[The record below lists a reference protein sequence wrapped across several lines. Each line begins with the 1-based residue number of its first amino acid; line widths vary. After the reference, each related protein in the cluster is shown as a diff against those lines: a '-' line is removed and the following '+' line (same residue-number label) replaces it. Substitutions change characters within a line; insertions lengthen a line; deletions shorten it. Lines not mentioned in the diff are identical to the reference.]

1 MTITIYIDVMYVE
14 IPATR
19 EKCRN
24 LQEIVQEFAGISGI
38 CRNIRNLQEFAGI
51 AGPWHPC
58 THPRV
63 GLKALGPSRS
73 LIVRLTS
80 SSYYGRLTLRS
91 SPALLWSSRDLSSH
105 LLRSGVGVHTLSS
118 AYAL

>member
-51 AGPWHPC
+51 AGPWHPWL
-58 THPRV
+58 H
-63 GLKALGPSRS
+63 GGQLSDAG
-73 LIVRLTS
+73 S
-80 SSYYGRLTLRS
+80 STNQLNTTT
-91 SPALLWSSRDLSSH
+91 A
-105 LLRSGVGVHTLSS
+105 T
-118 AYAL
+118 A

>member
-51 AGPWHPC
+51 AGPWHPW
-58 THPRV
+58 P
-63 GLKALGPSRS
+63 
-73 LIVRLTS
+73 IVKIFFECPCLRP
-80 SSYYGRLTLRS
+80 LRS
-91 SPALLWSSRDLSSH
+91 AGRMADHPKK
-105 LLRSGVGVHTLSS
+105 
-118 AYAL
+118 

>member
-1 MTITIYIDVMYVE
+1 MYVE

-58 THPRV
+58 YKV
-63 GLKALGPSRS
+63 NGPYFVIKSK
-73 LIVRLTS
+73 RLRFRHKVLL
-80 SSYYGRLTLRS
+80 YY
-91 SPALLWSSRDLSSH
+91 P
-105 LLRSGVGVHTLSS
+105 
-118 AYAL
+118 